1 VSHVDS
7 VHSYPILYGIAQ
19 PDVLFFTKGKNMN
32 LTYRELKRQLNA
44 MSEEWLDAN
53 VSIHLSEM
61 DEWFP
66 VKRMLL
72 VTKTDVLDE
81 GHPYLEVEA

>member
-1 VSHVDS
+1 MPRNSRGFKRRGVYYLKWFSFPVQGEVMS
-7 VHSYPILYGIAQ
+7 
-19 PDVLFFTKGKNMN
+19 N

-53 VSIHLSEM
+53 VTIYLTET

-66 VKRMLL
+66 VKRNL
-72 VTKTDVLDE
+72 VAVETDVLDE
-81 GHPYLEVEA
+81 GHPYLEVDG